1 MTAVVCLLAALGV
14 THTALAHPG
23 GHGAGSGSR
32 SVGPNY
38 EPAVAIPKDLAGVVT
53 ELERHLNAAQ
63 VAIDDARIVDLYR
76 ACDALEVLSNAVP
89 AKSAEL
95 TPEQQTAAHD
105 AADAL
110 TLASKQVLAQARAGD
125 AAAAN
130 VALAAARAE
139 HAKLVELVPIQDP

>member
-1 MTAVVCLLAALGV
+1 MGVVILLAALGV

-23 GHGAGSGSR
+23 GHGPGAGGR
-32 SVGPNY
+32 TVGPNH
-38 EPAVAIPKDLAGVVT
+38 EPAVAIPKDLAGVVR
-53 ELERHLNAAQ
+53 ELDRHLDAAQ

-89 AKSAEL
+89 AKALEL
-95 TPEQQTAAHD
+95 SPEQQTAAHD

-125 AAAAN
+125 AAAAT
-130 VALAAARAE
+130 VALTAARAE
-139 HAKLVELVPIQDP
+139 HAKLVELVPAQDP